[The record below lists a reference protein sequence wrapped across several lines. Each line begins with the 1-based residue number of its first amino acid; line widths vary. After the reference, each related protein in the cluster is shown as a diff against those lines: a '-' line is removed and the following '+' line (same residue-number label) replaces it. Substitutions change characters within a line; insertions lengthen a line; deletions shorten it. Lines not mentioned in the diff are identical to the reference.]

1 MPDAV
6 PAGPWLQPPEVT
18 DGRLF
23 ISREVYD
30 KTLRGLA
37 ARSADWRESAAVW
50 AGTMTGVDSF
60 VTSVSFHHELCDDRG
75 GPLSLEL
82 TEDAK
87 FALYQTLR
95 DQNLKLISLI
105 HTHPEDWV
113 GLSLVDQNNQLCSR
127 IGFWSLVVPRYG
139 RYPWDLSAFGVH
151 VKGNEGWVQ
160 LSAADAKERVQ
171 VREEQNDGTSRR

>member
-1 MPDAV
+1 MAKTTQRDRGVFGLSSPDVV
-6 PAGPWLQPPEVT
+6 PALRLQPPEVT
-18 DGRLF
+18 CGRLF

-30 KTLRGLA
+30 KTLSGLA
-37 ARSADWRESAAVW
+37 ARSADWRESAAVG

-60 VTSVSFHHELCDDRG
+60 VTSVSFHHELCNDRG

-113 GLSLVDQNNQLCSR
+113 GLSLVDQKNQLCSR
-127 IGFWSLVVPRYG
+127 IGFWLLPLFR
-139 RYPWDLSAFGVH
+139 AT
-151 VKGNEGWVQ
+151 
-160 LSAADAKERVQ
+160 AAIR
-171 VREEQNDGTSRR
+171 GTCRRSVCM